1 MSFTAISGDTSI
13 LEPAASP
20 NPPPTPSLPSP
31 SFLNALDP
39 DVGSILPLATTLP
52 TSLHPSCPLPAY
64 PPALD
69 VVQFTT
75 IAAAT
80 SPIVIVD
87 MLNTL
92 FRKFDEAITD
102 HPHLYALDKIG
113 DW

>member
-1 MSFTAISGDTSI
+1 MAQFTTLAAATSTIVI
-13 LEPAASP
+13 LDRLT
-20 NPPPTPSLPSP
+20 PPPSST
-31 SFLNALDP
+31 
-39 DVGSILPLATTLP
+39 LPLSP
-52 TSLHPSCPLPAY
+52 Y
-64 PPALD
+64 PPSD